1 MTLKS
6 PLTEYFIEPFDSYIE
21 SKNNLKY
28 NKFALAQLSFIFLI
42 ISFYYHNTGFVDRSG
57 LIYLLA
63 YYMFYKF
70 TKSFN
75 NLKGSAIED
84 IKTISDIT
92 YFIIN
97 TFIIIYII
105 DSANYPL
112 STIIILF
119 TILLLTFLSYSIKFN
134 NFKQSENK
142 KLNDWKYVLKTTC
155 KKLYPS
161 NDKTKKHHIN
171 KFWKVFDFSTLSF
184 IIFLLISQKKNF

>member
-1 MTLKS
+1 MSINS
-6 PLTEYFIEPFDSYIE
+6 PLTEYFIEPFDSYLE

-42 ISFYYHNTGFVDRSG
+42 ISFYYYNQNLVDRSSV
-57 LIYLLA
+57 IYLIA

-70 TKSFN
+70 TKSN
-75 NLKGSAIED
+75 NLKGSINED

-105 DSANYPL
+105 DSANYPI

-119 TILLLTFLSYSIKFN
+119 TVLILTFLSYAIKFN

-142 KLNDWKYVLKTTC
+142 KLNDWKRVLNTTC
-155 KKLYPS
+155 KSMYPK
-161 NDKTKKHHIN
+161 NDSTKRYHVN

-184 IIFLLISQKKNF
+184 IIFLLISQKSIS

>member
-1 MTLKS
+1 MSINS
-6 PLTEYFIEPFDSYIE
+6 PLTEYFIEPFDSYLE

-28 NKFALAQLSFIFLI
+28 NKFALVQLSFIFLI

-70 TKSFN
+70 TKSN
-75 NLKGSAIED
+75 KLKGSVNED

-105 DSANYPL
+105 DSTNYPI

-119 TILLLTFLSYSIKFN
+119 TILILTFLSYAIKFN

-142 KLNDWKYVLKTTC
+142 KLNDWKHVLKTTC
-155 KKLYPS
+155 KSMYPN
-161 NDKTKKHHIN
+161 NDSTKKHHVN

-184 IIFLLISQKKNF
+184 IIFLLISQKSIS